1 MMSYLYKK
9 KNDFQTRSNF
19 TLINQVSSL
28 GITVKETNNIRIYIR
43 TIDIVFI
50 INQGTISVNNI
61 TIIIFFNWFSIKQR
75 IVM

>member
-19 TLINQVSSL
+19 TLINKVSSL
-28 GITVKETNNIRIYIR
+28 GIAVKETNNIRIYIR